1 MIQKHIN
8 KLFPGIQTLGIG
20 PTGTLITDI
29 RSADGDIVLLANPID
44 IAAGVEHWLSQLVA
58 EIRTVLTE
66 LIDRCARAE
75 QFQLADI
82 AAYPM
87 QVLSTAKALAFTR
100 QTEKAIQSMTL
111 PAHLQRLQAEMEL
124 YNSDQFRGDRHCP
137 ELSQTKIRA
146 LLIDMVHYVDVVQ
159 LLVAQNCTRPTDWP
173 WLQQLKFYADA
184 RTRQI
189 IVRQVYGEFAYAYEF
204 LGSAHRLVHTRLTH
218 RCYLTLTQAQHMG
231 LGGNPFGPAG
241 TGKTECVKSLGAM
254 LGRLVLVFNCS
265 ENVDTAAMALILS
278 GLARC
283 GAWGCFDE
291 FNRLPAATLADISAV
306 VQPLQL
312 AIKAQASA
320 VRLGDSP
327 DNEAVP
333 LNLHCGIF
341 VTMNPAGE
349 EYGGRQQLPG
359 ALQSLFRPIVMQQPE
374 PADIAG
380 VLLFTERFRH
390 ARRLGAQLAEVF
402 GMCGHMLSAQ
412 RHYDWGLRE
421 LRTVL
426 MACGRL
432 RRDVDGD
439 AVAAADTGD
448 DGFAAEA
455 RLVVRALR
463 SNTMSKLSAVDCS
476 NFEMLLQSIF
486 ATAAERCDGEQ
497 QDAEGSLRAHVLE
510 AFSELGLHASES
522 QVEKCLQLH
531 EQLSKR
537 MGVVVYGPPLSGK
550 STLVAVLRCAL
561 AKREAQPIRTYTMSP
576 KSMTRAQLLGEL
588 DADTRQWMD
597 GVLTSTAM
605 VVNGEPLRE

>member
-1 MIQKHIN
+1 
-8 KLFPGIQTLGIG
+8 
-20 PTGTLITDI
+20 
-29 RSADGDIVLLANPID
+29 
-44 IAAGVEHWLSQLVA
+44 
-58 EIRTVLTE
+58 
-66 LIDRCARAE
+66 
-75 QFQLADI
+75 
-82 AAYPM
+82 M
-87 QVLSTAKALAFTR
+87 QVLSTAKALVFTR

-111 PAHLQRLQAEMEL
+111 PTHLQRLQAEMDL
-124 YNSDQFRGDRHCP
+124 YNSDQFRGDRQCP

-146 LLIDMVHYVDVVQ
+146 LLIDMVHYVDVVGQ
-159 LLVAQNCTRPTDWP
+159 LVEHNCTRLTDWP
-173 WLQQLKFYADA
+173 WLQQLKFHTDA
-184 RTRQI
+184 HTGQI
-189 IVRQVYGEFAYAYEF
+189 SVRQVYAEFAYAYEF
-204 LGSAHRLVHTRLTH
+204 LGSANRLVHTRLTH

-291 FNRLPAATLADISAV
+291 FNRLPSGTLADISAL

-312 AIKAQASA
+312 AIKAQAA
-320 VRLGDSP
+320 TVRLGDGA
-327 DNEAVP
+327 DGADDAIP

-341 VTMNPAGE
+341 VTMNPAGA

-402 GMCGHMLSAQ
+402 AMCGQMLSAQ

-426 MACGRL
+426 TACGRL
-432 RRDVDGD
+432 RKELATAGDGD
-439 AVAAADTGD
+439 D
-448 DGFAAEA
+448 DVFATEA
-455 RLVVRALR
+455 RLVVHALR
-463 SNTMSKLSAVDCS
+463 SNTMSKLSSVDCG
-476 NFEMLLQSIF
+476 NFDMLLQSIF
-486 ATAAERCDGEQ
+486 ANVSARDDGAPP
-497 QDAEGSLRAHVLE
+497 DGEGSLRSHVLE
-510 AFSELGLHASES
+510 AFGELGLHTNAG
-522 QVEKCLQLH
+522 QVEKCLQLY
-531 EQLSKR
+531 EQLTKR
-537 MGVVVYGPPLSGK
+537 MGVVVFGPPLSGK
-550 STLVAVLRCAL
+550 STLVSVLRRAL
-561 AKREAQPIRTYTMSP
+561 AKRATLPIRTHTMSP
-576 KSMTRAQLLGEL
+576 KSMTRAQLLGSL

-605 VVNGEPLRE
+605 TVNAEPLSE